1 MQDNI
6 NILSNTAPTLTAA
19 LKGPFAEIANN
30 YMIETLT
37 GKTDHNGKPSDEM
50 VGELITTSE
59 NLNTLKTVDTKF
71 AQEMK
76 RLNVDVF
83 SLSHPDERDQRPSR
97 TPMNPQMILSYVFIC
112 FYFLIVSAFFYV
124 EVDDNLNTVKGENS
138 LIGELQILIGVLTAG
153 VGQILSYWFGGII
166 GRDKD

>member
-30 YMIETLT
+30 YIIETLT

-83 SLSHPDERDQRPSR
+83 SLNYPDERDQRPSR
-97 TPMNPQMILSYVFIC
+97 TPMNPQMILSIVFIC